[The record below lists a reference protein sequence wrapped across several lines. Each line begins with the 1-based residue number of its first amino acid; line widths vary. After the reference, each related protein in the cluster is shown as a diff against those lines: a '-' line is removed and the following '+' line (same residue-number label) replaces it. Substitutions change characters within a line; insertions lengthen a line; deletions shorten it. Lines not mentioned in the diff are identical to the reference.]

1 MQIKIANKK
10 LEEEQIPAILKEY
23 NGLDLK
29 NILIRLNSEFPN
41 SSINHEVSK
50 LIGLIEDQKNEL
62 EMFIENMKYDLE
74 HEQLANNE
82 ELWSDAKEFC
92 VTM

>member
-1 MQIKIANKK
+1 MQIRIANKK
-10 LEEEQIPAILKEY
+10 LEEEQISAILKEY

-29 NILIRLNSEFPN
+29 NILIKLNAKYPN
-41 SSINHEVSK
+41 SNINHATSK

-74 HEQLANNE
+74 HEQLAENE
-82 ELWSDAKEFC
+82 ELWSDAEEFC
-92 VTM
+92 MAM